1 VRVVQGLSRAFG
13 KVIAEI
19 RAKRGISQE
28 QLAEAIDSTN
38 VYISLLENG
47 LRKPS
52 LNSTILIAQSLEIQP
67 DVLVKQVIAL
77 LEQEDAGNVDRKE
90 WGQIKS
96 S

>member
-1 VRVVQGLSRAFG
+1 MRVVQGLSKAFG

>member
-1 VRVVQGLSRAFG
+1 MKEVQGLSTAFG
-13 KVIAEI
+13 KVIAKI

-52 LNSTILIAQSLEIQP
+52 LNAMILIADSLSVQP
-67 DVLVKQVIAL
+67 DKLVQSVVELLKQNTS
-77 LEQEDAGNVDRKE
+77 EKTG
-90 WGQIKS
+90 IK
-96 S
+96 